1 MHTGKGE
8 VAHIVPFTWN
18 ENADKFETTRTAVS
32 WSALLFPES
41 VVTQLL
47 DICATDV
54 GCSDKRWNM
63 VYLNRQLHFW
73 WSRGY
78 LGLKFHG
85 WVKASD
91 NDTSENPEV
100 IVKVQFHW
108 LDRRTRNASDEILI
122 TGDASSMRAMAERQ
136 MAFEQDGSP
145 SHQRGEEGGI
155 ISAFRVDMCTP
166 IVSGHIAEVK
176 MPEQDAQKFKA
187 LLELQWSI
195 IRIAAMSGAAENPEL
210 LPEPE
215 SSSDW

>member
-1 MHTGKGE
+1 
-8 VAHIVPFTWN
+8 VAHIVPITWN
-18 ENADKFETTRTAVS
+18 ENADKINETRLPLS
-32 WSALLFPES
+32 WSGLLFTRSES
-41 VVTQLL
+41 KRLKDLCVK
-47 DICATDV
+47 DV

-63 VYLNRQLHFW
+63 VYLNRQIHFW
-73 WSRGY
+73 WTRGY

-108 LDRRTRNASDEILI
+108 LDRRTRNASDEIPI

-187 LLELQWSI
+187 LLELRWSI

-210 LPEPE
+210 LPDPEPDF
-215 SSSDW
+215 DW